1 MPKYFIMDIN
11 ELIRLSRQADELRR
25 RYNFDAHT
33 MNSLSQYE
41 SIIENIKHHYKNPN
55 LSLDDLRLRINDI
68 VASSRLSGVSEIA
81 AAAKLE
87 SAKYSVFNSPIFDS
101 AREANLS
108 ALALTERFKQPS
120 AFEEIQKIAGSQIS
134 SWMNFKDAY
143 APQMPMDKFLTSHL
157 SQITQTSALAQS
169 TLANIELAKIGG
181 AFHIADDIKAS
192 FTNQFADFSTSYKNL
207 FKSFEVSET
216 SLFRLPPSIS
226 ELPTIEFFNG
236 VDLLETTVE
245 EENQDEFE
253 EERIIVREEIRES
266 AKDSVIIQL
275 EEINEDWIAMLEGA
289 RQAFNSTNPD
299 KTRHCITSLRE
310 LVREIMQYLSPD
322 NEIKGWSK
330 SPDDF
335 YNNRPTRKARL
346 RYITRN
352 INHGAFTKFV
362 EKDIEAIL
370 AAIDIFQAGTHVANS
385 KLTDAQIAALITRVE
400 STILFLFSIANYEE

>member
-1 MPKYFIMDIN
+1 MGIN
-11 ELIRLSRQADELRR
+11 EFIRLSRQASELRE
-25 RYNFDAHT
+25 RYNLDAHT
-33 MNSLSQYE
+33 IDALSQYG
-41 SIIENIKHHYKNPN
+41 SIIESIKHHYKNPN

-68 VASSRLSGVSEIA
+68 VAFGGLSRVSEIA
-81 AAAKLE
+81 ASAKLE
-87 SAKYSVFNSPIFDS
+87 NAGNSVFNSPIFDS
-101 AREANLS
+101 VREANLS
-108 ALALTERFKQPS
+108 ALNLAERFNQPS
-120 AFEEIQKIAGSQIS
+120 AIEEIQKIAGSQIS
-134 SWMNFKDAY
+134 SWTNFKDVY
-143 APQMPMDKFLTSHL
+143 APEMPMDKFLTSHL

-169 TLANIELAKIGG
+169 RLANIELAKIGG
-181 AFHIADDIKAS
+181 AFYVADDIKAS
-192 FTNQFADFSTSYKNL
+192 FTNQFTDFSVSYKNL
-207 FKSFEVSET
+207 FKSFEAPET

-245 EENQDEFE
+245 EENPDEFE
-253 EERIIVREEIRES
+253 DERIIVREEIRES
-266 AKDSVIIQL
+266 LNDSVIIQL

-310 LVREIMQYLSPD
+310 LIREIMQYLSPD
-322 NEIKGWSK
+322 KEIKGWSK
-330 SPDDF
+330 SSDDF

-385 KLTDAQIAALITRVE
+385 KLTDSQVAALIARVE